1 MTTDKNESL
10 IGFDP
15 LAWMN
20 EDDDDSEVEV
30 ETTEVATSEAVEGLT
45 TLEQEDHEEAIAM
58 PINEV
63 KTKTEATE
71 IVPLGATV
79 IEEELELT
87 KPEISLGSTL
97 NIQNVSVLY
106 ELLLKALED
115 HSTIELD
122 ASAVKMVDTATLQLF
137 VVLKQES
144 IKLQKEVNFEFPSDN
159 FIDSAKILG
168 VYEMLGLDT
177 AAAGFF

>member
-10 IGFDP
+10 IGYDP

-20 EDDDDSEVEV
+20 EDNDSEVQAQV
-30 ETTEVATSEAVEGLT
+30 ETTEAATNEAVEGLT
-45 TLEQEDHEEAIAM
+45 TLEQEVHEEAIAM
-58 PINEV
+58 SINEV
-63 KTKTEATE
+63 ETETTE
-71 IVPLGATV
+71 VVAPEAVV

-87 KPEISLGSTL
+87 KPEISLDSTL

-106 ELLLKALED
+106 ELLLKTLED

-122 ASAVKMVDTATLQLF
+122 ASAVKTVDTATLQLF

-168 VYEMLGLDT
+168 VYEMLGLDA

>member
-10 IGFDP
+10 IGYDP

-20 EDDDDSEVEV
+20 EDDASEAQAQV
-30 ETTEVATSEAVEGLT
+30 ETTEVAEGLT
-45 TLEQEDHEEAIAM
+45 ALEQEVHEEAIAM
-58 PINEV
+58 SINEV
-63 KTKTEATE
+63 EAETTEVVTPESA
-71 IVPLGATV
+71 V

-87 KPEISLGSTL
+87 KPEISLDSTL

-106 ELLLKALED
+106 ALLLKTLED

-122 ASAVKMVDTATLQLF
+122 ASAVKTIDTATLQLF

>member
-10 IGFDP
+10 IGYDP

-20 EDDDDSEVEV
+20 EDDDDSEAQV
-30 ETTEVATSEAVEGLT
+30 ETTEAVEGLT
-45 TLEQEDHEEAIAM
+45 TLEQEVHEEAIAM
-58 PINEV
+58 SINEV
-63 KTKTEATE
+63 ETETTE
-71 IVPLGATV
+71 VVTPEAAV

-87 KPEISLGSTL
+87 KPEISLDSTL

-106 ELLLKALED
+106 ALLLKTLED

-122 ASAVKMVDTATLQLF
+122 ASAVKTVDTATLQLF

-168 VYEMLGLDT
+168 VYEMLGLDA

>member
-1 MTTDKNESL
+1 MTTDNNESL
-10 IGFDP
+10 IGYDP

-20 EDDDDSEVEV
+20 EDEDSNVEAKV
-30 ETTEVATSEAVEGLT
+30 EAAAISEPVSEPAI
-45 TLEQEDHEEAIAM
+45 LEQDAHEETIAVLSDD
-58 PINEV
+58 EV
-63 KTKTEATE
+63 NVAVTET
-71 IVPLGATV
+71 PV
-79 IEEELELT
+79 IEEALELT
-87 KPEISLGSTL
+87 KPEISLDSTL
-97 NIQNVSVLY
+97 NIQNVSELY
-106 ELLLKALED
+106 DLLLKTLED

-122 ASAVKMVDTATLQLF
+122 ASAVKVVDTATLQLF

>member
-1 MTTDKNESL
+1 MTTDNNESL
-10 IGFDP
+10 IGYDP

-20 EDDDDSEVEV
+20 EDEDSNVEAKV
-30 ETTEVATSEAVEGLT
+30 GAAAISEPVSEPAI
-45 TLEQEDHEEAIAM
+45 LEQDAHEETIAVLSDD
-58 PINEV
+58 EV
-63 KTKTEATE
+63 NVAVTET
-71 IVPLGATV
+71 PV
-79 IEEELELT
+79 IEEALELT
-87 KPEISLGSTL
+87 KPEISLDSTL
-97 NIQNVSVLY
+97 NIQNVSELY
-106 ELLLKALED
+106 DLLLKTLED

-122 ASAVKMVDTATLQLF
+122 ASAVKVVDTATLQLF

>member
-10 IGFDP
+10 IGYDP

-20 EDDDDSEVEV
+20 EDDDDSEVEAKV
-30 ETTEVATSEAVEGLT
+30 ETVAISESVAEVTPLEPETNVLPNSVIETEVAEIAALEPEAP
-45 TLEQEDHEEAIAM
+45 A
-58 PINEV
+58 
-63 KTKTEATE
+63 
-71 IVPLGATV
+71 

-87 KPEISLGSTL
+87 KPEIRLDSTL
-97 NIQNVSVLY
+97 NIQNVSALY
-106 ELLLKALED
+106 DLLLKTLED

-122 ASAVKMVDTATLQLF
+122 ASAVKVVDTATLQLF

-159 FIDSAKILG
+159 FIESAKILG
-168 VYEMLGLDT
+168 VYEMLGLDS

>member
-10 IGFDP
+10 IGYDP

-20 EDDDDSEVEV
+20 EDEDSEVEAKV
-30 ETTEVATSEAVEGLT
+30 ETPEAATSEAVSEVT
-45 TLEQEDHEEAIAM
+45 TLEREVQEETIAT
-58 PINEV
+58 PISEV
-63 KTKTEATE
+63 ATEATE
-71 IVPLGATV
+71 IAAPEVPA

-87 KPEISLGSTL
+87 KPEISLDSTL

-106 ELLLKALED
+106 DLLLKTLED

-168 VYEMLGLDT
+168 VYEMLGLDA